1 MNEFLSRF
9 AKPGTLTLAL
19 IVVALAFAFYLAVM
33 ACVAPLP
40 AIVRK
45 RGRFGG
51 SHWLALALAAVYA
64 GNGIYV
70 GRSQTVLMLAIGGV
84 VVGLLVGVA
93 LARQQEP
100 VPQA

>member
-1 MNEFLSRF
+1 
-9 AKPGTLTLAL
+9 
-19 IVVALAFAFYLAVM
+19 
-33 ACVAPLP
+33 
-40 AIVRK
+40 
-45 RGRFGG
+45 
-51 SHWLALALAAVYA
+51 VYA

-100 VPQA
+100 GPQA